1 MIIFKTLLKEETLST
16 ENTLSWQGGE
26 CVFME
31 ASGEEVSKRKYDQQ

>member
-1 MIIFKTLLKEETLST
+1 MKIFKTLLKEEAPSK

>member
-1 MIIFKTLLKEETLST
+1 MIIFKTLLKEETPSM